1 MQIDRGEIHSPAQWF
16 LIACGGDLVLKL
28 AHDLSLGEDC
38 TGDLVLNPP
47 EEESLVRVS
56 LEDDHVALKVS
67 LLNMTLAV
75 GGERSVQYL
84 AIDEDRA
91 VRIRLPNNTVSLT
104 TNFAG
109 DGGDVDFLDVAM
121 RRAAL
126 PSITGERMALTG
138 EHEVVPDTG
147 NELDDLIGPIVEVDV
162 IRDEDYGALT
172 EPESAAEPEP
182 EAQAETDVPASA
194 SATAPPSKEA
204 GRRGSRVRLVAMI
217 LLGLAGALLALPL
230 AE

>member
-38 TGDLVLNPP
+38 AGDLVLNPP

-56 LEDDHVALKVS
+56 VEDDHVALKVS
-67 LLNMTLAV
+67 PLNMTLAV
-75 GGERSVQYL
+75 DGERSVQYL
-84 AIDEDRA
+84 AIDEDRG

-104 TNFAG
+104 TNFA
-109 DGGDVDFLDVAM
+109 DGGDVEFLDVAM

-138 EHEVVPDTG
+138 EHEVVPDTD
-147 NELDDLIGPIVEVDV
+147 NDLDDLIGPIVEVDV
-162 IRDEDYGALT
+162 IRDEDYGALA
-172 EPESAAEPEP
+172 EPESPAEPEP
-182 EAQAETDVPASA
+182 DAQAETDVPASA
-194 SATAPPSKEA
+194 SAAAPSSKKA
-204 GRRGSRVRLVAMI
+204 GRRGSRLRLVAMI
-217 LLGLAGALLALPL
+217 LLGLAAALLALPL